1 MKLIVSTDTSL
12 EEDLDTL
19 LMNPTDFN
27 HLHVHP
33 YIATA
38 GFDEVQIDLRD
49 KVDPAYISHL
59 ARVTLIKP
67 IYESFDLSG
76 SAIVL
81 LSYIYPDKAAALRFF
96 SQSYK
101 EEDKEKL
108 NNLLTQLAKDFE
120 WRKVNAK

>member
-19 LMNPTDFN
+19 MMNPTDFN

-38 GFDEVQIDLRD
+38 GFDEVQVDLRD
-49 KVDPAYISHL
+49 KISPAYISHL
-59 ARVTLIKP
+59 ARITLIKP
-67 IYESFDLSG
+67 IYSSFDLSG
-76 SAIVL
+76 DAIVL

-96 SQSYK
+96 SLS
-101 EEDKEKL
+101 DKEKL
-108 NNLLTQLAKDFE
+108 NTLLTELAKDFD
-120 WRKVNAK
+120 WRKVDG